1 MNCVTWTGYGVRLFY
16 HHILFYSEEEQPA
29 RSAYIN
35 HLYFHVLR
43 MNFIY
48 HLLLSSQRR
57 CCWWYG
63 VVTAHIIIKE
73 SKLYDLDVVSGID
86 FVIGSIADADSSLL
100 WQKNIWH
107 HSFWGTKPMPL
118 YSSKTTV
125 KEGIL
130 VIYIFYCSV
139 DVVHGMHAYTVHANT
154 YSR

>member
-1 MNCVTWTGYGVRLFY
+1 MWIVSLELGMGYDYFTTIYYSTLKNSKKRLY
-16 HHILFYSEEEQPA
+16 KSSI
-29 RSAYIN
+29 
-35 HLYFHVLR
+35 YFHVLY

-130 VIYIFYCSV
+130 VICIFYCSV
-139 DVVHGMHAYTVHANT
+139 DVVHGIHAYTVHANT
-154 YSR
+154 YSL